1 MIAALELF
9 VQGSGTLLQ
18 TKKNVLGMGIEMLE
32 TIYETKPAETQRR
45 QLPNNRRQIG
55 APEQGEPEVFIEDY
69 AFSFAKE
76 LAERDYTGCVVG
88 VLVGECVESIQKDK
102 ILVRGVLE
110 AKEVMAHDKI
120 CFTEDNWSGIYRNI
134 REYFPKEQIVGW
146 FLGGPDFLL
155 EDTARQKKIQQDNFG
170 GGDKILLK
178 ADSVEKEQKV
188 LFYKDGELTELPGYY
203 IYYERNAEMQNYMAG
218 SRAAGKKLLDDRN
231 TRTGCKS
238 ETMLDNRN
246 TRTGCKTGTAED
258 DRNLPNSYGTTTD
271 TQQTNTEST
280 SGADYV
286 RIPQGSRQKPWGE
299 STATGFYRLFYATGG
314 VLTCIAILVIAGL
327 ALQIK
332 ERNELKALLNE
343 QERLVSSM
351 QQVYLV
357 EEGETIRSICL
368 KFYGSTEKEEAVR
381 LLNSLPE
388 GEEPAEGQKIF
399 LP

>member
-1 MIAALELF
+1 
-9 VQGSGTLLQ
+9 
-18 TKKNVLGMGIEMLE
+18 MLE

-88 VLVGECVESIQKDK
+88 VLVGECVEGIQKDK

-218 SRAAGKKLLDDRN
+218 SRAAGKKLPDDRN
-231 TRTGCKS
+231 AGTGGKTQAA
-238 ETMLDNRN
+238 EENRN
-246 TRTGCKTGTAED
+246 ARSA
-258 DRNLPNSYGTTTD
+258 YGTTED
-271 TQQTNTEST
+271 IRQMKTEST

-286 RIPQGSRQKPWGE
+286 RIPQGSGQKPWREG
-299 STATGFYRLFYATGG
+299 TAAGFYRLFYATGG

-368 KFYGSTEKEEAVR
+368 KFYGSTEKEEAIR